1 MNPIALLTGLLG
13 GKAWLAWLVAAGVG
27 LGAVGGLYA
36 YVDHQGYA
44 RAEAKWSQKYDARE
58 AELQA
63 VRFRELDRQAT
74 ANAEA
79 KAREAE
85 RIASM
90 EAEIAALE
98 AVVVENDRGAEAD
111 PNRDRVGLGADSI
124 NRLNR
129 IR

>member
-27 LGAVGGLYA
+27 LASLAGLYA

-44 RAEAKWSQKYDARE
+44 RAEAKWSQRYDARE

-79 KAREAE
+79 KARETEIITAL
-85 RIASM
+85 A
-90 EAEIAALE
+90 AEIAALE
-98 AVVVENDRGAEAD
+98 AAATENDRGAEAD